1 MKQKQQPNNKH
12 SGSARARSDQWTMDI
27 QNRLKSTLE
36 GKINR
41 IETFIESANEETDS
55 VEIKVKLRSL
65 IQLQKKV
72 EELRNNYYAIPNVKD
87 AELTAVDEDLHL
99 LEVRLESLEVRIETI
114 LNSSKKSSSGA
125 VMKTN
130 DNFEIKTKIPPLV
143 LPEFSGKYEEFS
155 SFKIQFDDLIT
166 NNILLS
172 ESQKLYY
179 LRSCLTHEVNYLCS
193 NFDNFNSL
201 YEFLENRYENERL
214 IINIHIQNILKLEKI
229 QNENFTEIRNMID
242 CVQKNLRALKVLK
255 YEQNKLS
262 DVLLINILVEKL
274 DRESRRNFELSHKSK
289 TVPTFQE
296 FIEFLEQRESV
307 LLSVSVDRNAKVNP
321 NKIKSYN
328 ELSDNYPLAKQRF
341 QNLWRRFGHD
351 SELYQQYREIIR
363 DYTEQGH
370 KKDGR
375 LTSKTRIVFDAGSH
389 QNNELSLN
397 DCLWPGINLNPNLLD
412 ILINFRLN
420 AIAFCSDIKQAFLQ
434 ICLADEHKDA
444 VRFLWSDDEPCVH
457 KRPKLQ
463 VYRFN
468 RVNFGVSSSPFLLA
482 ATIRH
487 HIEKYKHEFPDTV
500 ELLDR
505 NFYVDD
511 LISGGNEFEEALQT
525 SRRAKNIMEAAGM
538 DLRKWITNDANL
550 MEQWKKEN
558 FNVHPVHETVS
569 LGANGTKVLGLS
581 WNTNED
587 YLTTDTKSLLEFVS
601 LDKNTKRFILQAVGK
616 IFDPLGLISPFTVRM
631 KCLLQDLWKEE
642 IQWDDPLPT
651 HIEKEWKNGSCIAFA
666 TPAKKTYG
674 AAIYLRT
681 KSRNG
686 ISVKL
691 VTSKSRVA
699 PLNCVTLNRLEL
711 LGALVAARLASKVK
725 KIVNLK
731 RSCLQYHW
739 TDSKIILFGI
749 KGNKTRWKQFVAN
762 RVNEITSLTDP
773 HSWYHCAGKENPTD
787 FLSRGLSAD
796 CLVSNSRWWTGAEFL
811 SDSEFPKNFQQVVP
825 ELDYLTEH
833 EKETVVQ
840 ERKKLPEADRSEETV
855 LLNSDSSSILD
866 ELLELSN
873 NYFKV
878 INILSYIFRFNYNCR
893 NKSKKV
899 GPLTVAEFK
908 ESEIK
913 LIKHAQ
919 RSLFDKKEIPS
930 SISNLFPFV
939 DGEGIV
945 RVGGRL
951 ENASVPYLHK
961 HPAILPK
968 GSKLSK
974 LYFNSLHTRLF
985 HVGPQGLLNA
995 VRQKF
1000 WPLSGRSI
1008 PRKTV
1013 HQCVTCFKSRPILSS
1028 QIMGN
1033 LPSERVNIS
1042 SPFTIA
1048 GLDLCGPFLVK
1059 YKNQRKGTLNKV
1071 YICVCICFST
1081 KVIHLELLS
1090 DLTSDALIATLK
1102 RFTSRRGKCSK
1113 IYTDNATNFVGANS
1127 ILKKFHKLINFPD
1140 ENLAKYFVSENID
1153 WKFIPPKSPHFG
1165 GLWEAGVKSVKHH
1178 LKRAIGNLHFT
1189 FEEFETIMIQ
1199 VEGILNSR
1207 PLTHLSSDADNFDVL
1222 TPGHF
1227 LIGRPITSIPEPNLI
1242 DVNEN
1247 RLSRWEKIT
1256 KVVQRTWKKWKS
1268 DFLNTL
1274 QARSK

>member
-1 MKQKQQPNNKH
+1 M
-12 SGSARARSDQWTMDI
+12 A
-27 QNRLKSTLE
+27 E
-36 GKINR
+36 V
-41 IETFIESANEETDS
+41 
-55 VEIKVKLRSL
+55 VELSCQICLVDGLLYVK
-65 IQLQKKV
+65 
-72 EELRNNYYAIPNVKD
+72 
-87 AELTAVDEDLHL
+87 
-99 LEVRLESLEVRIETI
+99 
-114 LNSSKKSSSGA
+114 
-125 VMKTN
+125 
-130 DNFEIKTKIPPLV
+130 
-143 LPEFSGKYEEFS
+143 
-155 SFKIQFDDLIT
+155 SFKVQSSNMPTDWGLA
-166 NNILLS
+166 LA
-172 ESQKLYY
+172 
-179 LRSCLTHEVNYLCS
+179 LCS
-193 NFDNFNSL
+193 QVCGFDL
-201 YEFLENRYENERL
+201 G
-214 IINIHIQNILKLEKI
+214 
-229 QNENFTEIRNMID
+229 T
-242 CVQKNLRALKVLK
+242 
-255 YEQNKLS
+255 
-262 DVLLINILVEKL
+262 
-274 DRESRRNFELSHKSK
+274 
-289 TVPTFQE
+289 T
-296 FIEFLEQRESV
+296 
-307 LLSVSVDRNAKVNP
+307 
-321 NKIKSYN
+321 
-328 ELSDNYPLAKQRF
+328 
-341 QNLWRRFGHD
+341 
-351 SELYQQYREIIR
+351 
-363 DYTEQGH
+363 
-370 KKDGR
+370 
-375 LTSKTRIVFDAGSH
+375 
-389 QNNELSLN
+389 
-397 DCLWPGINLNPNLLD
+397 
-412 ILINFRLN
+412 
-420 AIAFCSDIKQAFLQ
+420 FLQ

-444 VRFLWSDDEPCVH
+444 VRFLWSNDEPCVH

-500 ELLDR
+500 ELLDKD
-505 NFYVDD
+505 FYVDD
-511 LISGGNEFEEALQT
+511 LISGGNEFEEALLT

-538 DLRKWITNDANL
+538 DLRKWIINDANL

-558 FNVHPVHETVS
+558 FYVHPVHETVS

-651 HIEKEWKNGSCIAFA
+651 HIEKEWKKWCEELPHLRNLKLPRLVLDSTLLEDDVELHSFCDASKRA
-666 TPAKKTYG
+666 YG
-674 AAIYLRT
+674 TAIYLRT

-699 PLNCVTLNRLEL
+699 ALNC
-711 LGALVAARLASKVK
+711 
-725 KIVNLK
+725 
-731 RSCLQYHW
+731 
-739 TDSKIILFGI
+739 
-749 KGNKTRWKQFVAN
+749 GNKTRRKQFVAN

-773 HSWYHCAGKENPTD
+773 HSWYHCAGKENPAD

-840 ERKKLPEADRSEETV
+840 ERKKLLEADRSEETV

-866 ELLELSN
+866 EFLELSN

-930 SISNLFPFV
+930 SISNLFSFV

-961 HPAILPK
+961 HSAILPK

-1008 PRKTV
+1008 ARKTV
-1013 HQCVTCFKSRPILSS
+1013 HQCVTCFKSRLILSS

-1033 LPSERVNIS
+1033 LPSERVNIL

-1081 KVIHLELLS
+1081 KAIHLELLS
-1090 DLTSDALIATLK
+1090 NLTSDALIATLK
-1102 RFTSRRGKCSK
+1102 RFTCRRGKCSK
-1113 IYTDNATNFVGANS
+1113 IYTDNATNFVGANF

-1153 WKFIPPKSPHFG
+1153 WKFIPPKSPHF
-1165 GLWEAGVKSVKHH
+1165 
-1178 LKRAIGNLHFT
+1178 
-1189 FEEFETIMIQ
+1189 
-1199 VEGILNSR
+1199 
-1207 PLTHLSSDADNFDVL
+1207 
-1222 TPGHF
+1222 
-1227 LIGRPITSIPEPNLI
+1227 
-1242 DVNEN
+1242 
-1247 RLSRWEKIT
+1247 
-1256 KVVQRTWKKWKS
+1256 
-1268 DFLNTL
+1268 
-1274 QARSK
+1274 